1 MSFFEKITD
10 GLRLYEVVLLMMGSI
25 MFLVLV
31 IMLIIYASQ
40 RRTLKPL
47 LIFFAVPVL
56 MLVWP
61 SVQKLKIDEKGVEF
75 NNAVAKMQQDP
86 SEENKKEVKDILSTL
101 ENRNVK
107 DPDVR
112 TNVAVAQYLLGDT
125 KAAEATIATLPPKAV
140 TDPRIMNIKNSIAVN
155 TQLKQQLEV
164 VKQNPNDST
173 QVKELDRIQTKAE
186 QLPIKNDSIKKT
198 IQISDNKII
207 EYKRIHPKINF
218 RTVRP
223 QR

>member
-1 MSFFEKITD
+1 MSFFERITD

-61 SVQKLKIDEKGVEF
+61 SIQKMKIDETGVEF
-75 NNAVAKMQQDP
+75 DKAVAKMQQDP
-86 SEENKKEVKDILSTL
+86 SEENKVEVKKILSTL
-101 ENRNVK
+101 ESRNVK

-112 TNVAVAQYLLGDT
+112 TNVAVAQYLLGDA

-140 TDPRIMNIKNSIAVN
+140 MDPRIKDIKTSIAVN
-155 TQLKQQLEV
+155 TQLKEQLEV
-164 VKQNPNDST
+164 VQQNPNDST

-186 QLPIKNDSIKKT
+186 QLPIKNDSIKST
-198 IQISDNKII
+198 IRISENKII
-207 EYKRIHPKINF
+207 EYKRINPRIDIRRF
-218 RTVRP
+218 QLPR
-223 QR
+223 

>member
-1 MSFFEKITD
+1 MSFFERITD

-31 IMLIIYASQ
+31 VMLVIYASQ
-40 RRTLKPL
+40 RRPLKPL

-86 SEENKKEVKDILSTL
+86 SEENKNEVKKILTTL

-125 KAAEATIATLPPKAV
+125 KSAEATIATLPPKAV
-140 TDPRIMNIKNSIAVN
+140 MDPRIRDIKTSIAVN

-164 VKQNPNDST
+164 VQQNPNDSA
-173 QVKELDRIQTKAE
+173 QVKELDRIQMKAE
-186 QLPIKNDSIKKT
+186 QLPIKNDSIKST
-198 IQISDNKII
+198 IRMSDSKII
-207 EYKRIHPKINF
+207 EYKRINPKIDLRRF
-218 RTVRP
+218 QV
-223 QR
+223 QK

>member
-1 MSFFEKITD
+1 MSFFERITD
-10 GLRLYEVVLLMMGSI
+10 GLKLYEVVLLMMGTI

-31 IMLIIYASQ
+31 VMLIIYASQ

-56 MLVWP
+56 LLVWP
-61 SVQKLKIDEKGVEF
+61 SIQKMKIDEKGVEF
-75 NNAVAKMQQDP
+75 EKAVAKMQQDP
-86 SEENKKEVKDILSTL
+86 SEENKNEVKDMLGTL

-107 DPDVR
+107 DPGVR
-112 TNVAVAQYLLGDT
+112 TSVAVAQYLLGDT

-140 TDPRIMNIKNSIAVN
+140 TDPRIKDIRTSIAIN
-155 TQLKQQLEV
+155 NQLKQQLEV

-173 QVKELDRIQTKAE
+173 QVKELDRLQTKAE

-198 IQISDNKII
+198 IQISDSKII
-207 EYKRIHPKINF
+207 EYKRINPKINF

-223 QR
+223 SR